1 SETAVNALFHEAGVV
16 RVDTL
21 EELLDV
27 TSLLSTQPLPRGRTV
42 AVLTNAGGLGILCA
56 DACESAGLT
65 LPPLAES
72 TVADLRSV
80 LPDEASTSNP
90 VDMLG
95 SAVGST
101 YRTVLPILLRDPGVD
116 SVIGL
121 FVPPV
126 VAGAEEVAQAISAAV
141 SDARDNDKPVLAC
154 VISAQGMPEQLLS
167 APLAAFSFP
176 ESAARA
182 LGRVADRAEWLRAPQ
197 GRVPE

>member
-1 SETAVNALFHEAGVV
+1 
-16 RVDTL
+16 
-21 EELLDV
+21 
-27 TSLLSTQPLPRGRTV
+27 
-42 AVLTNAGGLGILCA
+42 
-56 DACESAGLT
+56 
-65 LPPLAES
+65 
-72 TVADLRSV
+72 
-80 LPDEASTSNP
+80 PDEASTSNP

-101 YRTVLPILLRDPGVD
+101 YRKVLPILLRDPGVD
-116 SVIGL
+116 SVIVL

-197 GRVPE
+197 GRVPELAGIDTPRAEELVANARRPLARSWRGACAAA